1 MKHKNTIGVNPTKEI
16 SEAKSKLHKD
26 WYISNVEFRFPKS
39 IHVYYFDN
47 NNVRQLRTEVWEE
60 VDSNT
65 ARIALMN
72 YIKNNT
78 LEGEQISVLWD

>member
-26 WYISNVEFRFPKS
+26 CYISNVEFRFQKS

-60 VDSNT
+60 VDNNT
-65 ARIALMN
+65 VRIALMN
-72 YIKNNT
+72 SIKNNT